1 MTTPTRATGIT
12 ARATRRTRALAVI
25 GATAA
30 TLAVWTVADPLAG
43 VALTVHVGSGASTR
57 QVGPAAVAFVSV
69 LAGLAGWSL
78 LAVLER
84 VTARARPIW
93 IGIALVVLLLSF
105 AGPLGAATAAA
116 KVALAGMHLAAAAVL
131 IPALARS
138 TVRIPARATPINGAS
153 RGDGDAAP
161 SR

>member
-1 MTTPTRATGIT
+1 MATPTTPTQTTGIT

-25 GATAA
+25 GAAAA
-30 TLAVWTVADPLAG
+30 TLAIWAVADPLVG
-43 VALTVHVGSGASTR
+43 VDLTVRTGVGASAR

-69 LAGLAGWSL
+69 LAGLAGWAL

-84 VTARARPIW
+84 VTARARPVW
-93 IGIALVVLLLSF
+93 IVIALVVLLLSF
-105 AGPLGAATAAA
+105 AGPLGTVTTAA

-138 TVRIPARATPINGAS
+138 TVRIPARATPINGDIA
-153 RGDGDAAP
+153 R
-161 SR
+161 